1 MTSLCSNVFVDAWC
15 HAKVKEIQG
24 LETLEHK
31 DVFLMPLVS
40 QNKGE
45 YTPQSSNCLF
55 HRRA

>member
-1 MTSLCSNVFVDAWC
+1 MTSLCSNVFFDARC
-15 HAKVKEIQG
+15 HAKAEEIQG

-31 DVFLMPLVS
+31 YDFLEPLVS

>member
-1 MTSLCSNVFVDAWC
+1 MTFLCSNVSFYARC
-15 HAKVKEIQG
+15 HAKAKEIQG
-24 LETLEHK
+24 LETVEHK

-45 YTPQSSNCLF
+45 YKPQSSNCLF

>member
-1 MTSLCSNVFVDAWC
+1 MTSLCSNVFFDARF
-15 HAKVKEIQG
+15 HAKDKEIQG

-31 DVFLMPLVS
+31 YDFLETLVS
-40 QNKGE
+40 QNKVE

>member
-1 MTSLCSNVFVDAWC
+1 MTSLCSNVFFDAWC
-15 HAKVKEIQG
+15 LAKAKEIQG

-31 DVFLMPLVS
+31 YDFLEPLVS

>member
-1 MTSLCSNVFVDAWC
+1 MTSLRSNVFFDARC
-15 HAKVKEIQG
+15 LAKAKEIQG
-24 LETLEHK
+24 LETLEDK
-31 DVFLMPLVS
+31 YDFLMPLVS

>member
-1 MTSLCSNVFVDAWC
+1 MTSLCSNVFVDARC
-15 HAKVKEIQG
+15 HAKAKEIQG
-24 LETLEHK
+24 LETPEHK

-40 QNKGE
+40 ENKGE

>member
-1 MTSLCSNVFVDAWC
+1 MTSLCSNVFFDARC
-15 HAKVKEIQG
+15 LAKAKEIQG

-31 DVFLMPLVS
+31 DDFLEPLVS

-45 YTPQSSNCLF
+45 YTIQSSNCLF

>member
-1 MTSLCSNVFVDAWC
+1 MTSLCSNVSFYARC
-15 HAKVKEIQG
+15 HAKAKEIQG

-31 DVFLMPLVS
+31 DDFLLPLVS

-45 YTPQSSNCLF
+45 YTPQSSNCMF

>member
-1 MTSLCSNVFVDAWC
+1 MTSLCSNVFFEARC
-15 HAKVKEIQG
+15 HAKAKEIQG
-24 LETLEHK
+24 FETLEHK
-31 DVFLMPLVS
+31 DDFLLPLVS

>member
-1 MTSLCSNVFVDAWC
+1 MTSLCSNVFFDAWC
-15 HAKVKEIQG
+15 LAKDKEIQG

-31 DVFLMPLVS
+31 YDFLEPLLS
-40 QNKGE
+40 QNKVK

>member
-1 MTSLCSNVFVDAWC
+1 MTSLCSNVFFDARC
-15 HAKVKEIQG
+15 LAKAKEIQG

-31 DVFLMPLVS
+31 YDFLEPLVS

-45 YTPQSSNCLF
+45 YTPQFSNCLF

>member
-1 MTSLCSNVFVDAWC
+1 MTSLCSYVFFYTRC
-15 HAKVKEIQG
+15 HAKANEIQE

-31 DVFLMPLVS
+31 DDFLLPLVS